1 MKCLQPIDAAV
12 LADSWIAGLPES
24 EEENIELHLLG
35 CEECSTRLAEVM
47 ALADGVRRLAQE
59 GTLRMVVSESFVQAA
74 AVKGLRVREYA
85 SPAGGRVQCTVTA
98 EDDMLIAR
106 LSAELCGSKRV
117 DLSLCDELGREQ
129 MRMVDVPFRA
139 EANQVVY
146 QESIA
151 HAKASPTS
159 TVILRL
165 IGFDEAGSELPLGEY
180 KFEHTR
186 SMPGPGGW

>member
-1 MKCLQPIDAAV
+1 MKCLQPIDAAD
-12 LADSWIAGLPES
+12 LADYWIAGLSES

-47 ALADGVRRLAQE
+47 ALADGVRKLAGE
-59 GTLRMVVSESFVQAA
+59 GSLRMILSESFVQAA
-74 AVKGLRVREYA
+74 VVKGLRVREYA
-85 SPAGGRVQCTVTA
+85 PPAGGSVQCTVTA
-98 EDDMLIAR
+98 EDDLLIAR
-106 LSAELCGSKRV
+106 LAAELGKSKRV

-129 MRMVDVPFRA
+129 MRILDVPFRT
-139 EANQVVY
+139 EVNQVVY
-146 QESIA
+146 QESIT
-151 HAKASPTS
+151 HAKSLPS
-159 TVILRL
+159 TQMILRL